1 MTLNQLVYYETL
13 AETENMRKA
22 AEKLYIS
29 QPSLSVSMAKLEQE
43 LQVELFLH
51 QGRKVEL
58 TDAGRLF
65 LEHVKKILKDIQEA
79 KIHMERLG
87 EAGATSVRIGC
98 ITPILQNYLPG
109 MMQAFLQI
117 PENRGTRFSFSLG
130 ITKELIRGLRQ
141 GQYDFLICTEMP
153 ADDIDMKVIR
163 SDRLVLIGPEEEAPG
178 AYSWEEIRKHPLIGY
193 EKESQ
198 MAAMLNDLSRR
209 HHLNLSFSFNAPNED
224 AICALVEHGMGYAII
239 PYVSE
244 VDNYHVTVHEIP
256 EVIVRNTCVAT
267 MKNDH
272 TIGIMAKRFIRF
284 LLEQR
289 HETDPL
295 PLSGKES
302 SYNSGSN

>member
-1 MTLNQLVYYETL
+1 MTLNQLVYFETL

-43 LQVELFLH
+43 LRVELFLH

-79 KIHMERLG
+79 RTHMERLG
-87 EAGATSVRIGC
+87 AAGATSVRIGC
-98 ITPILQNYLPG
+98 ITPILQNYLPA

-117 PENRGTRFSFSLG
+117 PENRGTRFSFSIG
-130 ITKELIRGLRQ
+130 STKELVRGLRE

-153 ADDIDMKVIR
+153 ADDVDMVVIR
-163 SDRLVLIGPEEEAPG
+163 PDRLVLIGPEGEDSRTF
-178 AYSWEEIRKHPLIGY
+178 SWEEIRKLPLIGY
-193 EKESQ
+193 EKDSQ
-198 MAAMLNDLSRR
+198 MAALLEDLSRKY
-209 HHLNLSFSFNAPNED
+209 HLDLSFSFRAPNED
-224 AICALVEHGMGYAII
+224 AIGALVEHSMGYAII
-239 PYVSE
+239 PYVNE
-244 VDNYHVTVHEIP
+244 MEKYRIAVHEIP

-272 TIGIMAKRFIRF
+272 TIGITAKRFIRF
-284 LLEQR
+284 LLEQCY
-289 HETDPL
+289 ETDSFP
-295 PLSGKES
+295 PSGKES
-302 SYNSGSN
+302 S